1 MIEQYFF
8 FAVGY
13 ITLVLSMVLVF
24 YEAESRPV
32 YAAVMAVASVVLILG
47 GATNIFIGT
56 VCSLALLSSATVHLV
71 TAKEEKSYRVT
82 LFSIVVA
89 ISAVGAIL
97 GLYTIYSRY
106 VHTFSYPT
114 ETPRMKVLIVCA
126 TSGLSIV
133 QVWTQ
138 LIDQFG
144 RELDVTIQV
153 PPSHEFR
160 DNNNGY
166 RLITHPWLEEVCSQ
180 SYDIV
185 CFNDCIPV
193 KEFLDM
199 AGQLM
204 LPENRGRCP
213 NIMNTKFVFL
223 DKGQVPITNLWAYF
237 YLSRGRKDVDDFLSL
252 FERQS
257 SDDIPY
263 HKLSYASISKVAKAK
278 PKQSHLSDAR
288 EE

>member
-13 ITLVLSMVLVF
+13 ISLVLSMVLVF

-47 GATNIFIGT
+47 GATNILIAT
-56 VCSLALLSSATVHLV
+56 VCSLALLASATVYLA

-89 ISAVGAIL
+89 ISAMGTIL

-106 VHTFSYPT
+106 VQHTFSYPT
-114 ETPRMKVLIVCA
+114 EAPRMKVLIVCA

-144 RELDVTIQV
+144 RELDVTVQV

-160 DNNNGY
+160 DNTNGY

-213 NIMNTKFVFL
+213 NIMDTKFVFL
-223 DKGQVPITNLWAYF
+223 DKGQVPIANLSAYF

-252 FERQS
+252 FEAQS

-263 HKLSYASISKVAKAK
+263 HKLSYASIAKVAKAN
-278 PKQSHLSDAR
+278 QSHLSDAR